1 MIQRLIYDLDLDRTS
16 IRNFQ
21 HTLSL
26 VSTLGMWPLPRNHES
41 SRRSTDKDKGRC
53 SGIDCD
59 LAGKT
64 KTMTVEQE
72 RKRCKLCSK
81 RNGVRIKSKFIFIMP
96 WNVHYF
102 DR

>member
-41 SRRSTDKDKGRC
+41 SLLDSQHQR
-53 SGIDCD
+53 
-59 LAGKT
+59 
-64 KTMTVEQE
+64 
-72 RKRCKLCSK
+72 
-81 RNGVRIKSKFIFIMP
+81 
-96 WNVHYF
+96 
-102 DR
+102 